1 MVVSSSLKIDINKTN
16 EGVKMTVFKLNKM
29 SALCGCLAL
38 ASAGVHAAA
47 YDLQTAATAKLI
59 NSTSGIAYKG
69 RISVPKKDLAASK
82 DVFSISFKSEDKS
95 LDGTVTIPQVADKAW
110 NDTAVG
116 NAANPA
122 NVLCSATVTTNCIAT
137 TDAAPYEDGRAVG
150 WTHNSNWYLVDL
162 TALDNGKYDVSI
174 KLENNN
180 DGTSAINTK
189 TAAAAPTMVYSA
201 DLSKETSALKVD
213 KDGAPATT
221 GAGFYLSKAGA
232 LPVTE
237 TDPATDDDFTPGFTV
252 WNGYQ
257 SSGSFAAGHWYP
269 SRHQTTVSPFWGNM
283 LKPEMNLMS
292 KDLPK
297 TMGYDTASDNANKNA
312 AEVAGTLNL
321 TSAVT
326 STSSTKGNRYL
337 TIALGGDHR
346 LAGKKELKNYKLTV
360 TVTKK

>member
-1 MVVSSSLKIDINKTN
+1 
-16 EGVKMTVFKLNKM
+16 MTVFKLNKI

-38 ASAGVHAAA
+38 ASVGVHANT
-47 YDLQTAATAKLI
+47 YDLQTAVTGKVLANT
-59 NSTSGIAYKG
+59 SSGISYKG
-69 RISVPKKDLAASK
+69 RVLVPKAELAKSK
-82 DVFSISFKSEDKS
+82 DVFSISFKSDDKS
-95 LDGTVTIPQVADKAW
+95 VDGTVTIPQIAAKAW
-110 NDTAVG
+110 NDPGVG
-116 NAANPA
+116 SAANPA

-137 TDAAPYEDGRAVG
+137 TDATPFEDGRAVG

-180 DGTSAINTK
+180 DGTSAVT
-189 TAAAAPTMVYSA
+189 TAAAALPTMVYSA

-213 KDGAPATT
+213 KDGTPATT
-221 GAGFYLSKAGA
+221 GAGFYLSKAGS
-232 LPVTE
+232 LPTTG
-237 TDPATDDDFTPGFTV
+237 TDPATDDDFIPGFTV
-252 WNGYQ
+252 WDGYQ
-257 SSGSFAAGHWYP
+257 SSGIFAAGHWYP
-269 SRHQTTVSPFWGNM
+269 NRHQTTVSPFWGNM
-283 LKPEMNLMS
+283 LKPELGLVS

-297 TMGYDTASDNANKNA
+297 TPGYDTAADNANKNA
-312 AEVAGTLNL
+312 AEVVGTLNL

-346 LAGKKELKNYKLTV
+346 LAATKDTKNYKLTV